1 MNVRKEEMFILAKSE
16 VWYGDLGT
24 ITHYSEPSNLGQRK
38 TYATSLLPR
47 TWHTN
52 VIVYLDV
59 P

>member
-1 MNVRKEEMFILAKSE
+1 MNVRKEEMFVLAKDDI
-16 VWYGDLGT
+16 WYGDKST

-38 TYATSLLPR
+38 TYATDLLPR

-52 VIVYLDV
+52 VIIYLDV